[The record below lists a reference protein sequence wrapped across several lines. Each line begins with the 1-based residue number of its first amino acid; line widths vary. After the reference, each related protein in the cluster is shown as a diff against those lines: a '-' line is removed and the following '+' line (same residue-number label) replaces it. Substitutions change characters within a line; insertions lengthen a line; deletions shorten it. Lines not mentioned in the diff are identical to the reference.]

1 MFYLQPTKKHHKMK
15 KTFYLMLTLITLSLL
30 SESCSN
36 KNERMEK
43 KLKTF
48 IANLEAKIEP
58 LQKEANIAYWNASI
72 SGKEEDYKISEK
84 LQFQLNS
91 IYTNKEDF
99 ALLKEIKESNSISDS
114 LLNRQLVVIYNQFMG
129 NQIDTALLAKKIK
142 MEVEIEKKYSN
153 FRTEIDGKLLSDND
167 VEDVLKTSKISKDL
181 QTVWEGHKKIGNIVS
196 ADIIKLVKVR
206 NQIAKQLGF
215 NNYHSMSLELSEQN
229 PEEIS
234 TLFDELD
241 NLTRDA
247 FSGLKDD
254 IDTYL
259 ANRLSIS
266 KDKLMPWHYQN
277 RFFQEAPAI
286 YSIELDKY
294 YKEQNIEKLTA
305 DYYTSIGLDI
315 NEMIANSDLYE
326 KPGKNQHAYCIDID
340 NAGDVRVLC
349 NIKPNYSW
357 MNTMMHEFGHG
368 VYDKYIDRSLPFNLR
383 NPSHTFTTE
392 AIAMLFG
399 RMGSN
404 PQWMMDMGLID
415 SVEKVK
421 IAEQSYR
428 VLRLEQLTFSRWAQV
443 MYRFEKSMYE
453 NPDQDLNKLWWDLVE
468 KYQMIKRPEGRN
480 EPDWASKIHIATF
493 PCYYHNY
500 LLGELL
506 ASQLNHY
513 ITAEIVKSDNFRYQS
528 FYGNKEAG
536 RYLVDKVFM
545 PGASMNW
552 NDMIEKATGE
562 KLTARHYADQF
573 VN

>member
-1 MFYLQPTKKHHKMK
+1 MK
-15 KTFYLMLTLITLSLL
+15 PKSIILLSLISL
-30 SESCSN
+30 ALLTNGCSN
-36 KNERMEK
+36 KNEKMEK
-43 KLKTF
+43 GLKTF
-48 IANLEAKIEP
+48 IANWEAKVKP
-58 LQKEANIAYWNASI
+58 LQKEAFIAYWNASI
-72 SGKEEDYKISEK
+72 SGKDDDYTKSEQ
-84 LQFQLNS
+84 LQLQLNS
-91 IYTNKEDF
+91 IYTSKEDF
-99 ALLKEIKESNSISDS
+99 ALLKKIKESNSISDS
-114 LLNRQLVVIYNQFMG
+114 LLKRQLDVLYNQYLG
-129 NQIDTALLAKKIK
+129 NQIDTSLLARKIK

-153 FRTEIDGKLLSDND
+153 FRAMVDSTLLSDND
-167 VEDVLKTSKISKDL
+167 VEDILKTSKSSKEL
-181 QTVWEGHKKIGNIVS
+181 QAAWEGHKKLGTVVS
-196 ADIIKLVKVR
+196 ADIIELVKVR

-215 NNYHSMSLELSEQN
+215 ANFHAMSLELSEQN

-234 TLFDELD
+234 QLFDELD

-247 FSGLKDD
+247 FAGLKDE

-259 ANRLSIS
+259 ANRLSIT

-286 YSIELDKY
+286 YSIDLDKY
-294 YKEQNIEKLTA
+294 YKEQNIEQLTT

-315 NEMIANSDLYE
+315 KDMIANSDLYE

-340 NAGDVRVLC
+340 NEGDVRVLC
-349 NIKPNYSW
+349 NIKSNYSW

-368 VYDKYIDRSLPFNLR
+368 VYDKYIDRNLPFSLR

-399 RMGSN
+399 RMGAN
-404 PQWMMDMGLID
+404 PQWMTDMNLID
-415 SVEKVK
+415 SSEKVR
-421 IAEQSYR
+421 IAEKSYK

-443 MYRFEKSMYE
+443 MYRFEKAMYE

-468 KYQMIKRPEGRN
+468 KYQMLKRPEGRN

-513 ITAEIVKSDNFRYQS
+513 ITANIVKSEDFRYQS
-528 FYGNKEAG
+528 FFGNKEAG
-536 RYLVDKVFM
+536 RYLVDKVFL
-545 PGASMNW
+545 PGASLYW

-562 KLTARHYADQF
+562 KLTARYYADQF
-573 VN
+573 VNE